1 MQIGRRITLLGILV
15 NALLIIVK
23 FLAGVFGYSQAL
35 IADAIHSVSD
45 LFTDAVVLFGLQIG
59 RKAAD
64 ETHPFGHRR
73 FETLASSVVGISL
86 IAVALMLGYKAAL
99 NIYFHVEYKPNW
111 LAVAIATLSIG
122 VKEILYQLTLRAGRK
137 IKSSAVTA
145 NAWHHRSDA
154 MSSIAVLI
162 GVTGAQLRPGWHILD
177 SYAALAV
184 TIMIIKVG
192 LDILIEAVREFT
204 DTAPG
209 PEIQDKIKQCA
220 LSVSGVF
227 EVHDLK
233 IRTSGGLMQMEI
245 HISIDGEQTVKQGH
259 QIAKE
264 VESCLLDDLDNLH
277 QVIVHVDPV

>member
-1 MQIGRRITLLGILV
+1 
-15 NALLIIVK
+15 
-23 FLAGVFGYSQAL
+23 